1 MKCEKL
7 LNTIREL
14 NDEYLDVLEDVC
26 NIESPTD
33 FKEGVDAVGTYFAE
47 RAKRKGWKVEIFRQ
61 NVAGDVVC
69 ITLNPDAAA
78 APISIS
84 GHIDTV
90 HPVGLFGKPAVKR
103 DGTRMYGPGVADC
116 KGGVVAG
123 FMAMDALE
131 KCGFTARPVRLLI
144 QTDEEKGSSISNKE
158 TIKYICAKSLGS
170 VAFLNLECGTKGF
183 AVLSRKGIL
192 RYSFTV
198 HGKACHSSRCNEG
211 ANAVREAAYKIIA
224 LEEMK
229 DPAGLTC
236 NCGVIN
242 GGSVANTVAE
252 ECRFTAD
259 IRFATE
265 EQAEEARRRV
275 NEIAQKT
282 VVEGCSCTVEEL
294 SYRPMMEKAKRNY
307 DLLDKMN
314 EIYEENGLSVLKPI
328 DALGG
333 SDAAY
338 ATEYGIPCVDSVG
351 AEGGKIHSSGEY
363 IEMSSISESAGRIA
377 TVIYCI

>member
-1 MKCEKL
+1 MPKGG
-7 LNTIREL
+7 
-14 NDEYLDVLEDVC
+14 
-26 NIESPTD
+26 
-33 FKEGVDAVGTYFAE
+33 EGFAK
-47 RAKRKGWKVEIFRQ
+47 A
-61 NVAGDVVC
+61 
-69 ITLNPDAAA
+69 
-78 APISIS
+78 
-84 GHIDTV
+84 
-90 HPVGLFGKPAVKR
+90 KPA
-103 DGTRMYGPGVADC
+103 G
-116 KGGVVAG
+116 
-123 FMAMDALE
+123 
-131 KCGFTARPVRLLI
+131 
-144 QTDEEKGSSISNKE
+144 
-158 TIKYICAKSLGS
+158 
-170 VAFLNLECGTKGF
+170 
-183 AVLSRKGIL
+183 
-192 RYSFTV
+192 
-198 HGKACHSSRCNEG
+198 
-211 ANAVREAAYKIIA
+211 
-224 LEEMK
+224 
-229 DPAGLTC
+229 
-236 NCGVIN
+236 
-242 GGSVANTVAE
+242 
-252 ECRFTAD
+252 
-259 IRFATE
+259 TE